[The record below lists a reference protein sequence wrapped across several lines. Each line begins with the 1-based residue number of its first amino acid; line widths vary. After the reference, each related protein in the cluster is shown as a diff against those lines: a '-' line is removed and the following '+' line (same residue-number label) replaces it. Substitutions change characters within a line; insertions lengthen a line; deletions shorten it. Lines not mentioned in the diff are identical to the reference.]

1 MSDKRKKAAKA
12 AKRYDKSKM
21 KCNSPQR
28 APKGDPKKFVVKAC
42 EGGKEKIVKY
52 GARGYEDYTQH
63 KDPGRRKNFHSRHN
77 CDEKK
82 SKLTAGWWAC
92 NKLW

>member
-1 MSDKRKKAAKA
+1 MALNRVFN
-12 AKRYDKSKM
+12 YDLQAVMDSYIM
-21 KCNSPQR
+21 DLMETLGLSLESIPSEN
-28 APKGDPKKFVVKAC
+28 
-42 EGGKEKIVKY
+42 GKEKIVKY
-52 GARGYEDYTQH
+52 GARGYKDYTQH
-63 KDPGRRKNFHSRHN
+63 KDPNRRKNFHARHN